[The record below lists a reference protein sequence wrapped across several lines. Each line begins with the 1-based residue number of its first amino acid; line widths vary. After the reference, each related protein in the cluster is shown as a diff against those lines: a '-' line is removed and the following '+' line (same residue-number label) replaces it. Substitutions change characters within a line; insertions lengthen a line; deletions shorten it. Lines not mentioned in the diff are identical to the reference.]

1 MAKKIEEDSVT
12 VKGLPGK
19 PEKVGQSIS
28 ARGEEQASKGPRDE
42 HQAAEHDAAGA
53 IIPDKKTKRSTA
65 KKSVKGK

>member
-19 PEKVGQSIS
+19 PENVGESIS
-28 ARGEEQASKGPRDE
+28 ARGEELASKGSRDE

-53 IIPDKKTKRSTA
+53 VIPDKETKRSTA
-65 KKSVKGK
+65 KKSVE